1 MYLGFGLGLVRDLRF
16 EFDLQFDL
24 SSYFDPRTSLTF
36 LDHQKLVEL
45 VEYFVLFNKHL
56 QGMPPDS
63 SDFKG
68 ILFVLLTSCRLNK
81 RNEGWEPGGC
91 HSVS

>member
-45 VEYFVLFNKHL
+45 VE
-56 QGMPPDS
+56 
-63 SDFKG
+63 
-68 ILFVLLTSCRLNK
+68 
-81 RNEGWEPGGC
+81 
-91 HSVS
+91 

>member
-24 SSYFDPRTSLTF
+24 SIYFDPRTSLTF

-45 VEYFVLFNKHL
+45 VKYFVLFNKPL
-56 QGMPPDS
+56 YRAWLPTP
-63 SDFKG
+63 
-68 ILFVLLTSCRLNK
+68 LTSDAGLMS
-81 RNEGWEPGGC
+81 P
-91 HSVS
+91 